1 MYLWAYFYRSLS
13 GWAGRVSEMQGGT
26 LLDLSRAVG
35 MTPSEPTFRQK
46 KILDS
51 LVGLPFVCL
60 STNQAHGRRIVAA
73 LRNGT
78 QVRAEYAEEVF
89 NAALMFDAMD
99 GTGAYR
105 RTVANQAQLEVLA
118 VAERLYG
125 CTVEVALVKWL
136 AMPRVSD
143 LVGTGYQNWGDRP
156 RVVWPKAT
164 PHVN

>member
-1 MYLWAYFYRSLS
+1 MGGPCVRN
-13 GWAGRVSEMQGGT
+13 AGRNFTGSIAG
-26 LLDLSRAVG
+26 RG